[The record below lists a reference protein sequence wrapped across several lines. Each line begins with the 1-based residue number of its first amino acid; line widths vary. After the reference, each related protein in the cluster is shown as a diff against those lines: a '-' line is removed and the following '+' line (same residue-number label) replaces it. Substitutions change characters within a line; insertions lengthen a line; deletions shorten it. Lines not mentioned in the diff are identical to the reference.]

1 MKLSFIVFLGFFL
14 YSATMD
20 GIHLH
25 KKQTNK
31 QIKNSKKTPIIPL
44 LRSQTKQNVHQLTAV
59 EVKGNVAFSLNVEII
74 KHLIESRAQRMA
86 S

>member
-25 KKQTNK
+25 KKQTN
-31 QIKNSKKTPIIPL
+31 SKKTPIIPL
-44 LRSQTKQNVHQLTAV
+44 LGSQTKQNVHQLTAV
-59 EVKGNVAFSLNVEII
+59 EVKGNVALSLNVEII

>member
-1 MKLSFIVFLGFFL
+1 MKLSFIIFLGFFL

-31 QIKNSKKTPIIPL
+31 QKTARKP
-44 LRSQTKQNVHQLTAV
+44 Q
-59 EVKGNVAFSLNVEII
+59 
-74 KHLIESRAQRMA
+74 
-86 S
+86 